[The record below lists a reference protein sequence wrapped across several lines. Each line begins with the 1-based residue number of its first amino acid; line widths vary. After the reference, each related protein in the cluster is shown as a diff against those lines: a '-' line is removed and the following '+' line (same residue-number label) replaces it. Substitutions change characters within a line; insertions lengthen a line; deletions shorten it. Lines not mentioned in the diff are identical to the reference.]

1 VITVKRLDDER
12 GAVAILAALLLV
24 VLLTMVALTVDVGGM
39 MLRRREMV
47 NGADASALAAALTY
61 IKNGSMTGVQ
71 GAADQQFRAN
81 SPGSVNNNPGGIVS
95 TVVLEPGSTRYEGS
109 ITVRYRTLQPMNFA
123 PVFGFDQT
131 APVVTTATA
140 SWTGGEV
147 SFPEIQIPV
156 GYGSKPHDKVYVC
169 KYVGKPGEG
178 ERLQTGQ
185 NPVLVNYNQNWNGQ
199 TLFLDAQGFSVVIAL
214 KSTPGPGPEPEPT
227 CPESPPHVW
236 LSN

>member
-1 VITVKRLDDER
+1 MKRFRDER
-12 GAVAILAALLLV
+12 GAVAVLAALAMV

-61 IKNGSMTGVQ
+61 IKSGNMSGVK
-71 GAADQQFRAN
+71 GVADQQFRAN
-81 SPGSVNNNPGGIVS
+81 SPGSVSNNPGGIVS
-95 TVVLEPGSTRYEGS
+95 TVVLDPGSTRYAGS

-123 PVFGFDQT
+123 PVFGFSDT
-131 APVVTTATA
+131 APVTATATA
-140 SWTGGEV
+140 SWKDGSV
-147 SFPEIQIPV
+147 AFPEVVIPA

-169 KYVGKPGEG
+169 KYVGKPGQG
-178 ERLQTGQ
+178 EHLQTGQ
-185 NPVLVNYNQNWNGQ
+185 NPVLVNYNLNWNGQ

-214 KSTPGPGPEPEPT
+214 KSTPGPGLEPEPT